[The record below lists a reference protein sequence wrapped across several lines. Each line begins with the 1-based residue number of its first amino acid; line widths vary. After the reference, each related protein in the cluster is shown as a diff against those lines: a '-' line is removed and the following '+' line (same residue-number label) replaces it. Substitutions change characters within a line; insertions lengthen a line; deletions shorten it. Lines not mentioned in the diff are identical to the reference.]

1 MKRELAAATAKKL
14 AKLGIRA
21 RADLV
26 LHLPSRY
33 EDETVLTPLAD
44 APPGQPV
51 LVQARVLRAEI
62 AFRPRRQLIVHA
74 EGLVLR
80 FFNFYPSQRK

>member
-1 MKRELAAATAKKL
+1 LKRELAAATAKKL

-44 APPGQPV
+44 APP
-51 LVQARVLRAEI
+51 
-62 AFRPRRQLIVHA
+62 
-74 EGLVLR
+74 
-80 FFNFYPSQRK
+80 